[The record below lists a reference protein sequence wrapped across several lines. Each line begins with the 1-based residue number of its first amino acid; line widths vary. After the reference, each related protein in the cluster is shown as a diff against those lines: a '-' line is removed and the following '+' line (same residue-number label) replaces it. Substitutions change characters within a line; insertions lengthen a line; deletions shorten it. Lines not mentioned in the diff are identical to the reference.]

1 MAKKTIG
8 SLLVEIGVDLTQFEK
23 QMNDVN
29 RQFGRLGTQVQEA
42 GTQIGMAFGGVS
54 LAIAGGLGY
63 AVKKAADFE
72 EGLSKIS
79 AVSGATA
86 EEMAQLK
93 DLALEMGA
101 STKYSATEAASGI
114 EELVK
119 AGVSMTDI
127 TNGGLKGALSLATAG
142 GLELAE
148 AAEIASTALNAFRKD
163 GLSVSKAADILAGA
177 ANASATD
184 VGELKFA
191 LSAAS
196 AVASSVG
203 MTFEDTTTALAVFAQ
218 NGIKGQDA
226 GTSLKTALMR
236 LNPIAKK
243 QVEVFKELGLITKDN
258 ANQFFTSEG
267 KMKSLADIAKLL
279 KNSMAGLTDQQRLQK
294 METIFGADAVR
305 SANVLFGEGA
315 EGVTKMKKAMSKVTA
330 EQVAA
335 EKMNNLNGAIEQL
348 KGSFETLMISLGDTL
363 VPMVK
368 GLAENLGTIVDKFNG
383 LPEPV
388 KKFIVV
394 GATLTA
400 MFTGMVAIVGVL
412 VASLGALVAVEWA
425 VLWPVL
431 AIIAAVVL
439 IIAYYAALAYG
450 IKKLYDSNESFRKA
464 VDTVWTA
471 IKNIIQ
477 TAIDVI
483 VPIAKSVWES
493 FKENLMS
500 IWEMVKPVLE
510 ELWNTISSLFGNIS
524 GEGDSKMQKLK
535 AVFEWVFSSIGTY
548 IKIAMAV
555 WTGIIKVALSIII
568 IIFKYVFTFIKT
580 YVTVIFNIIKTVII
594 TAMDIIKGIIKTVS
608 KVLKGDW
615 KGAWDAIKETV
626 SKVVGNIGEFL
637 GKMKDTFLEAGK
649 GFIDALVKGIKD
661 AAGGVTDAVKDIAK
675 KVRDFLPFSPAKV
688 GPLSDLDKLDF
699 AGPITAAMKAGTPD
713 VQAQMNSMLTVPD
726 VSPSVTNDMGAGTTL
741 IMQLDGK
748 TIAKKT
754 FEHFGGTLRMRGAVT

>member
-1 MAKKTIG
+1 LARESIG
-8 SLLVEIGVDLTQFEK
+8 SLLVRVGVDLTDFER
-23 QMNDVN
+23 QMNDLN

-42 GTQIGMAFGGVS
+42 GTQIGMAFGAVS

-86 EEMAQLK
+86 EQMEEFK
-93 DLALEMGA
+93 KVALEMGK
-101 STKYSATEAASGI
+101 SGYGATEAAQGI

-119 AGVSMTDI
+119 AGVSMEAILD
-127 TNGGLKGALSLATAG
+127 GGLKGALNLATAG
-142 GLELAE
+142 ELELAE
-148 AAEIASTALNAFRKD
+148 AAEIASTVLNSFKKD
-163 GLSVSKAADILAGA
+163 NLSVADAADILAGS
-177 ANASATD
+177 ANASATS
-184 VGELKFA
+184 VQEMKFG
-191 LSAAS
+191 LSQVS
-196 AVASSVG
+196 AVASMVG
-203 MTFEDTTTALAVFAQ
+203 MSFVDTSAALAAFAQ
-218 NGIKGQDA
+218 NGLKGSDA
-226 GTSLKTALMR
+226 GTSLKTMLMN
-236 LNPIAKK
+236 LQPSTKGQITLA
-243 QVEVFKELGLITKDN
+243 KELGIITKDGAN
-258 ANQFFTSEG
+258 AFYDSAGNL
-267 KMKSLADIAKLL
+267 KSLDQIAGVLQQSL
-279 KNSMAGLTDQQRLQK
+279 KGMSAAQQQSTLK
-294 METIFGADAVR
+294 TLFGSDAVR
-305 SANVLFGEGA
+305 AAAILYKEGA
-315 EGVTKMKKAMSKVTA
+315 EGVRKMKNEMSKTTA
-330 EQVAA
+330 EDVS
-335 EKMNNLNGAIEQL
+335 KKKLDNFNGSMKIL
-348 KGSFETLMISLGDTL
+348 KATFDNFMISIGDSL
-363 VPMVK
+363 VPAIK
-368 GLAENLGTIVDKFNG
+368 TIADKLGEMADWFNS

-388 KKFIVV
+388 KKFIAV
-394 GATLTA
+394 GAALTA
-400 MFTGMVAIVGVL
+400 LFTGMIAVVGIL
-412 VASLGALVAVEWA
+412 VGALGGLVAVQWA

-535 AVFEWVFSSIGTY
+535 AVFEWVFSRIGTY

-555 WTGIIKVALSIII
+555 WTAIIKVALSIII